1 MRNPRETNAPR
12 PEIPRP
18 PRPGPTRQRVN
29 QLAADV
35 RRFLKSWDKEQPP
48 TVGELAKDFGV
59 RFSQLRKETG
69 WKELEN
75 MFSKPVKK
83 FKTWLST
90 IKSVQV
96 HGEKVKL
103 GGNASKK
110 RR

>member
-1 MRNPRETNAPR
+1 M
-12 PEIPRP
+12 
-18 PRPGPTRQRVN
+18 
-29 QLAADV
+29 
-35 RRFLKSWDKEQPP
+35 KSWDKEQPP